1 MGLSE
6 LKADAKVSRKRILAM
21 DLESMDQGALVAFIK
36 SEFAN
41 NVYPTLEAMVGA
53 IEEEV
58 VAELNDQGDAIDE
71 LIDQSQNILH
81 PELTAKIVGVFET
94 GRLIAMAF
102 DKLIEEHPDVID
114 DVSKTRLT
122 EMTKAYQ
129 QAVEVVTEE
138 IVDATVDLEPGE
150 GEEEEVDPEEE
161 EDTAPGKT
169 RPAPPTPLK
178 PVGDEV
184 ETEVDDDDDDEIP
197 DPLEAAEAGVE

>member
-6 LKADAKVSRKRILAM
+6 LKADAKVSRQRILRMDFEAM
-21 DLESMDQGALVAFIK
+21 DNAALAAFIK

-53 IEEEV
+53 VEEEV
-58 VAELNDQGDAIDE
+58 VAELNDQGEAIDE

-94 GRLIAMAF
+94 GRLIALAL
-102 DKLIEEHPDVID
+102 DKLLEDHPEVID
-114 DVSKTRLT
+114 EVSKKRIAD
-122 EMTKAYQ
+122 MTAAYQ

-138 IVDATVDLEPGE
+138 VVDSTVDLGPDDEDEGGEPKEEADTEPGKK
-150 GEEEEVDPEEE
+150 VQTPV
-161 EDTAPGKT
+161 
-169 RPAPPTPLK
+169 PAPLQ

-184 ETEVDDDDDDEIP
+184 EEELDDEDDIP
-197 DPLEAAEAGVE
+197 DPLDAVEGAE